1 MVPLT
6 MMMHGYQLNTPEGL
20 DDVGGDSG
28 SSLVGV
34 GLPGQRDAVLW
45 HVCDYGFVRR
55 TWQLEGLCGLSH
67 RGVCALWMEGG
78 NQSREEGERE
88 RRDMEVESGGGKTFD
103 YNAICLEHRSLITWS
118 VSSHWGWLNICI
130 TLPAGWAPR
139 IQQTWAYIRS

>member
-67 RGVCALWMEGG
+67 RGVCTLWMEGG
-78 NQSREEGERE
+78 NQSREERERKKGHGGRE
-88 RRDMEVESGGGKTFD
+88 RRRENIWLQCDLPWAWQSHNVVCVIPLGV
-103 YNAICLEHRSLITWS
+103 AEHLHHSPCRLS
-118 VSSHWGWLNICI
+118 SSHPTDLGL
-130 TLPAGWAPR
+130 
-139 IQQTWAYIRS
+139 Y